1 VASWTGTGDGTPTPL
16 GVEMHSLQAESEIFR
31 RGTCQ
36 EAEEEEAYE
45 EYQKKMRQKAKE
57 KAKGAKTG
65 IKPAEKRPPPQQPPP
80 TNVQSIL
87 EKEHDVRTALRE
99 SLEEREHRLDKLV
112 SEKLSVGS
120 STEESLSGPMTA
132 DELKE
137 ELRANDRAQQG
148 DSVEFVAMY
157 RQ

>member
-1 VASWTGTGDGTPTPL
+1 
-16 GVEMHSLQAESEIFR
+16 MHSLQAESEIFR

-45 EYQKKMRQKAKE
+45 EYQRRMRQKAK
-57 KAKGAKTG
+57 AKQVSKTG

-80 TNVQSIL
+80 TTVQSIL
-87 EKEHDVRTALRE
+87 EKEHEVRTALRG
-99 SLEEREHRLDKLV
+99 SLEDREHRLDALV
-112 SEKLSVGS
+112 SEKLSVGTS
-120 STEESLSGPMTA
+120 DEMALSGPVTA
-132 DELKE
+132 EELKE
-137 ELRANDRAQQG
+137 ELRANDRAHQA

>member
-1 VASWTGTGDGTPTPL
+1 
-16 GVEMHSLQAESEIFR
+16 MHSLQAESEIFR

-57 KAKGAKTG
+57 TAKGAKTG

-80 TNVQSIL
+80 TSVQSIL